1 MELLGLGVV
10 LMLALGI
17 VIFLTRGVFSRDLTQ
32 ALKRVT
38 QQEQTLQEQ
47 ADILEQRLSQMER
60 EYQMKL
66 KRAETE
72 AERLLQDAK
81 SQAMNIRTAA
91 IEEAKHRAR
100 QLLLEVEHSTGQL
113 KAELAKELNGS
124 VAQRTCHM
132 LSTFLPETEM
142 LMLHRILMDELFGAL
157 RRVDTK
163 PLRGAVEQVQVT
175 TARPLSAIQSQ
186 QLAEW
191 ASAAIGT
198 NVPLNV
204 ETNPSV
210 VAGAIV
216 RIGSTILDNSLP
228 TRISPR

>member
-10 LMLALGI
+10 LILALGI

-38 QQEQTLQEQ
+38 QQEQALQGK

-60 EYQMKL
+60 EYQVKL

-72 AERLLQDAK
+72 AGRLIQDAK

-100 QLLLEVEHSTGQL
+100 QLLLEAEQGKGQL
-113 KAELAKELNGS
+113 KAELAKELNGT
-124 VAQRTCHM
+124 VARRTCDM
-132 LSTFLPETEM
+132 LRTFLPETEM
-142 LMLHRILMDELFGAL
+142 LMLHRMLMDELFGVL

-163 PLRGAVEQVQVT
+163 PLRGDVAQVYVT
-175 TARPLSAIQSQ
+175 TAHPLSSLQSQ

-191 ASAAIGT
+191 VASAIGQRI
-198 NVPLNV
+198 PLQIA
-204 ETNPSV
+204 TDPSV
-210 VAGAIV
+210 VAGGIV
-216 RIGSTILDNSLP
+216 RLGSTTFDNSLP